1 MGIRSRLGVEKG
13 IRYSGLAAVSGVLR
27 RVTSIQLPSLRES
40 MSIDMFKSDYL
51 PYKASQT
58 YRRIMTEFE
67 CTRTLAVVETQR
79 QLLRGT

>member
-1 MGIRSRLGVEKG
+1 MGIRSRLGVQKG
-13 IRYSGLAAVSGVLR
+13 IRYIGLAAVSGVLR
-27 RVTSIQLPSLRES
+27 RVTSIHLPSLRES
-40 MSIDMFKSDYL
+40 ISIDMFTSDYL

-58 YRRIMTEFE
+58 YRRIMTEFD